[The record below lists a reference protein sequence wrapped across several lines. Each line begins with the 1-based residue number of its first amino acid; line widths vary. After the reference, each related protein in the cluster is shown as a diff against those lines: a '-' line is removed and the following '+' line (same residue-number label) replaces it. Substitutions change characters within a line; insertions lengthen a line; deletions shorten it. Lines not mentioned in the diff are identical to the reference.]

1 MTSQD
6 RDLNRNDLSVGTE
19 VTIVGLKSEKGKIH
33 NGKIGVVSSP
43 LDPTTERYA
52 VKLQDGEKM
61 LSIKPSNLRTKNS
74 KNTDDKKPND
84 LEMKYLYENRHDMV
98 SKLMQFM
105 EFSGKFSGQRAP
117 DNPRLFEKAPPQP
130 DCEICML
137 PLPLSRL
144 ERDFQYCCGKSIVS
158 VRFDQ
163 FPMLIRSIT

>member
-1 MTSQD
+1 MASQD

-74 KNTDDKKPND
+74 KNTDDKKLND